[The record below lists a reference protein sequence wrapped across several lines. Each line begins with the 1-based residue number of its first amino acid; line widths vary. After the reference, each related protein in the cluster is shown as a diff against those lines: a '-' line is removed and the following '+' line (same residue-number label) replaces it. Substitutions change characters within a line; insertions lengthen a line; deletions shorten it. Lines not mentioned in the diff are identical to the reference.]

1 MLRAY
6 LRFNKNILIAMS
18 VSVVISAIV
27 AQLLADQID
36 YLNTTYTTV
45 VDYVVFFSVFGL
57 LFYLD
62 NRAEYRTES
71 GTDNTRLRNDLKKLI
86 TSLGVGE
93 IIYTIA
99 RWVIQYYMLVLNYD
113 PYIASIISQVIS
125 GGIYLVTV
133 NLGLKITR
141 MY

>member
-1 MLRAY
+1 
-6 LRFNKNILIAMS
+6 MS
-18 VSVVISAIV
+18 VSVVISALV
-27 AQLLADQID
+27 AQILADQAD
-36 YLNTTYTTV
+36 YLNTTYTTI
-45 VDYVVFFSVFGL
+45 VDYVVFFSVFGF

-71 GTDNTRLRNDLKKLI
+71 GTSDTTKLRRDLKKLV

-93 IIYTIA
+93 IVYTIA
-99 RWVIQYYMLVLNYD
+99 RWVIQYYLLTTNYD

-125 GGIYLVTV
+125 GGIYMVTV
-133 NLGLKITR
+133 NLSLKITR

>member
-1 MLRAY
+1 
-6 LRFNKNILIAMS
+6 MS
-18 VSVVISAIV
+18 VSVVISALV
-27 AQLLADQID
+27 AQILADQAD
-36 YLNTTYTTV
+36 YLNTTYTTI
-45 VDYVVFFSVFGL
+45 VDYVVFFSVFGF

-71 GTDNTRLRNDLKKLI
+71 GTSDTTKLRRDLKKLV

-93 IIYTIA
+93 IVYTIA
-99 RWVIQYYMLVLNYD
+99 RWVIQYYLLTANYD

-125 GGIYLVTV
+125 GGIYMVTV
-133 NLGLKITR
+133 NLSLKITR